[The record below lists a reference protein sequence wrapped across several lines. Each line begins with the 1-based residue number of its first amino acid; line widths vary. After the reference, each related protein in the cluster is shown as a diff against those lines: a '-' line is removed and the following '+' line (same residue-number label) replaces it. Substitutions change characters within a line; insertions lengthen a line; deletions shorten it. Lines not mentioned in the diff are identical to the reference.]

1 MAAARNPQAGANP
14 TVWLQAGGGPHGG
27 KGLGPRARK
36 ARLDVAKE
44 AIAALSQ
51 HAAID
56 EQVVYPAVP
65 AQLPDETDTV
75 LEALDE
81 HHAATWLL
89 SKLDGMTPDDE
100 RFAAKFIVLAE
111 SVRHHLQEER
121 ETRCSSSFASPAPNA
136 SSTTSETR
144 WQRRRRRPRH
154 SPSPFARRAARQPHR
169 HRRRTAARHGA
180 HRRRDR
186 SAQPP
191 RRRERKLTTQP
202 RTGQHAAH
210 GDSTLDA

>member
-1 MAAARNPQAGANP
+1 MAAVRNLQAGANP

-27 KGLGPRARK
+27 QGLGPRARN

-75 LEALDE
+75 FEALDE

-89 SKLDGMTPDDE
+89 SKLDGMTPTMSAS
-100 RFAAKFIVLAE
+100 R
-111 SVRHHLQEER
+111 
-121 ETRCSSSFASPAPNA
+121 TSSSCWPRAFDTIFGGAGNEMFVKLRKSCTKRELDDLGDSLATAKEAAP
-136 SSTTSETR
+136 TQPIPVRPT
-144 WQRRRRRPRH
+144 RRPATS
-154 SPSPFARRAARQPHR
+154 SPPPSHCRSTWRAPPERPQRA
-169 HRRRTAARHGA
+169 T
-180 HRRRDR
+180 
-186 SAQPP
+186 SATP
-191 RRRERKLTTQP
+191 
-202 RTGQHAAH
+202 
-210 GDSTLDA
+210 